1 MHETCDAPNIN
12 RYTDAPVRCGTT
24 SAHGKELATLAR
36 VPYLLLGS
44 SAAALGLVGIFVPLL
59 PTTVFLLVAA
69 WAFARS
75 SPRLHRALL
84 DHPRLGPP
92 IRHWQAH
99 RCVSRRGKALAV
111 ASMAVSFLIS
121 AYLLS
126 GSPLTLAL
134 AGAVLAIVAAYLT
147 TRPSCSH

>member
-1 MHETCDAPNIN
+1 MAN
-12 RYTDAPVRCGTT
+12 RIVTT
-24 SAHGKELATLAR
+24 LGPGVPSTLAR
-36 VPYLLLGS
+36 LPYLAIGS
-44 SAAALGLVGIFVPLL
+44 LAAALG
-59 PTTVFLLVAA
+59 LVAA

-92 IRHWQAH
+92 IRRWQRH
-99 RCVSRRGKALAV
+99 RCVTRRGKVLAV
-111 ASMAVSFLIS
+111 TSMAVSFLIS

-126 GSPLTLAL
+126 GSPLAVVGV
-134 AGAVLAIVAAYLT
+134 GAVLAIVAAYLT